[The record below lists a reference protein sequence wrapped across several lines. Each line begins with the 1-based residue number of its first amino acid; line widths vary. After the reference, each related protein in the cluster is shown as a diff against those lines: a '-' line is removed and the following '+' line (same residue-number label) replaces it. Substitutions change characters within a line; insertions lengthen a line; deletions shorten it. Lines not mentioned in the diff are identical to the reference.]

1 MADHTDGY
9 IGIKTKG
16 RNYEEIKEIEQKVA
30 DGLTDFRDEK
40 FMYYIFINILWM
52 IISLVLLMYSDLLLQ
67 IKIPLDGDNDAFQQ
81 CGFEV
86 QNEDD
91 ANERLVAT
99 VKAFLSNENLSE
111 PFSAFKALAYI
122 RSYTRTENVTS
133 FDYPED
139 GEEDDINDAKQR
151 ELIIQPFSIFFL
163 FIYIVIIITQFIC
176 MLWHRSVRP
185 SHV

>member
-1 MADHTDGY
+1 MADHTAGY

-30 DGLTDFRDEK
+30 DGLTEFRDEK

-52 IISLVLLMYSDLLLQ
+52 VISLVLLMYSDLLLQ

-99 VKAFLSNENLSE
+99 VKAFLSNKNLS
-111 PFSAFKALAYI
+111 
-122 RSYTRTENVTS
+122 
-133 FDYPED
+133 
-139 GEEDDINDAKQR
+139 
-151 ELIIQPFSIFFL
+151 
-163 FIYIVIIITQFIC
+163 
-176 MLWHRSVRP
+176 
-185 SHV
+185 